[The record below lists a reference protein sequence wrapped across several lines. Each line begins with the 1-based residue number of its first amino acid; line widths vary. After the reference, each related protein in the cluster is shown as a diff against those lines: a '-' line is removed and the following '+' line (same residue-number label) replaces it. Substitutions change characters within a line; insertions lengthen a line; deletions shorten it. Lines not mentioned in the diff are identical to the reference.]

1 MKYLFTLIIFAQT
14 SIAFSQTA
22 ATIDYSILIG
32 TWKVLSKIEIKKSDG
47 QVIGQNKNIYKPE
60 EKTFEFSPNG
70 TVNIVQDFGKNSE
83 ELPASIQ
90 GKNLYIGKIKKTK
103 VPYLVRYDGK
113 LLKLAKTEG
122 KIKKGRTI
130 LETEEVILERK

>member
-1 MKYLFTLIIFAQT
+1 MRLLFTLILIAQ
-14 SIAFSQTA
+14 SLVAFSQTTA
-22 ATIDYSILIG
+22 SIGYSTLIG

-47 QVIGQNKNIYKPE
+47 QVIGQNQEVYKPD
-60 EKTFEFSPNG
+60 EKFFEFSQNS
-70 TVNIVQDFGKNSE
+70 TVTISQEFGKHSE
-83 ELPASIQ
+83 KLPVSMK

-103 VPYLVRYDGK
+103 IPYLVRYDGK

-122 KIKKGRTI
+122 KIKKGKTI